1 MPAIIF
7 AFYREL
13 FAGLVLLAITV
24 EPLSFY
30 EQQLLTRSQLVKRCH
45 WKRLFLVGLC
55 MFGNQ
60 VFFIVGLSFAPA
72 HVASIWQVGTP
83 VCLQRDN
90 TTNNHSGDYNHSP
103 HGNTK
108 CLEDWWCASCNRWCD
123 GGNLVFWRRNGRQEH
138 SARLP
143 LLLH

>member
-1 MPAIIF
+1 MHIAAITVHILFGIGNCVGKEALKSMPAIIF

-24 EPLSFY
+24 RPFHCAER
-30 EQQLLTRSQLVKRCH
+30 QLCTRSQLVQRGH

-72 HVASIWQVGTP
+72 HVASIWQVG
-83 VCLQRDN
+83 
-90 TTNNHSGDYNHSP
+90 SP
-103 HGNTK
+103 
-108 CLEDWWCASCNRWCD
+108 LD
-123 GGNLVFWRRNGRQEH
+123 L
-138 SARLP
+138 
-143 LLLH
+143 